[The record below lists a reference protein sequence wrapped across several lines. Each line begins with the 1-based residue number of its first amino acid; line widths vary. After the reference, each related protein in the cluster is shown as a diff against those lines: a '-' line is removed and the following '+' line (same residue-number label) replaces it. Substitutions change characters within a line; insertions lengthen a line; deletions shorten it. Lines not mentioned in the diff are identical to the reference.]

1 MTTAEEQVGG
11 PGRFPLIGHLLR
23 ASALYGVAGAVGK
36 AGALITVP
44 IVTRAL
50 GPDEYGL
57 LDLSITLIAL
67 ATLIGG
73 LSAELPAAR
82 LAADHPTKRA
92 SILTTY
98 LATVTVATGLLA
110 VALYVGH
117 DATAEVVWQQPSAG
131 PLVAIASVAVFLTA
145 IQLATWN
152 IHRLQDRPRAY
163 ALLSTADMI
172 LKVTLIVIAALV
184 GNSADAVVFVYLL
197 VAAVGAVAG
206 LWSVRQDLRL
216 EVASSVIPSMLRGGA
231 IFTVIAVAFVAS
243 GYAVRAILSAGAGA
257 SAVGE
262 MGVAVRL
269 ASVLALPLAAFQFAW
284 APPSMA
290 AGPSPASRRMF
301 RDSTIGVLLVGGF
314 AALVLAGFSSE
325 AVTILAGG
333 AFAPAAAAVPGLAV
347 STVLATGFFML
358 GVAASVAQIRLS
370 HAALAAVIGA
380 SLQVLVTSIAFSSL
394 GEQAAVGT
402 GALVG
407 YEVAILLLIAAS
419 RGMAV
424 ERSGLIAVVTVAM
437 TLAAVVVQVTIT
449 LDLSILRWAIGA
461 VSAASLFVVTIRY
474 LPPRSGLARGR
485 SSP

>member
-1 MTTAEEQVGG
+1 MTIAEEQVGG
-11 PGRFPLIGHLLR
+11 TGRFPLIGHLLR
-23 ASALYGVAGAVGK
+23 ASALYGVAGAIGK
-36 AGALITVP
+36 AGALITIP

-50 GPDEYGL
+50 GPSEYGL
-57 LDLSITLIAL
+57 LDLSTSLIAL

-73 LSAELPAAR
+73 LSAELPAGAR
-82 LAADHPTKRA
+82 LAAEHPTKRG

-98 LATVTVATGLLA
+98 LATVTLATGLIA

-131 PLVAIASVAVFLTA
+131 PLVGIAAVAVFLTG
-145 IQLATWN
+145 IQLGPLEHPWAKEP
-152 IHRLQDRPRAY
+152 RPRGSAV
-163 ALLSTADMI
+163 LSTVDMG
-172 LKVTLIVIAALV
+172 LKVVLIVIAALA
-184 GNSADAVVFVYLL
+184 GNSAGPVVFVYLL
-197 VAAVGAVAG
+197 VAGVGAIAG
-206 LWSVRQDLRL
+206 LWSVRSDLRL
-216 EVASSVIPSMLRGGA
+216 EVVSSVVPSMLGGGA
-231 IFTVIAVAFVAS
+231 IFTVIAVSFVAS
-243 GYAVRAILSAGAGA
+243 GYAVRAILSADAGA

-301 RDSTIGVLLVGGF
+301 LDSTIGVLLVGGL

-333 AFAPAAAAVPGLAV
+333 AFASAAAAVPGLAT

-358 GVAASVAQIRLS
+358 GVATSVAQIRLS

-380 SLQVLVTSIAFSSL
+380 SVQVLVTSMALSTL

-407 YEVAILLLIAAS
+407 YVGSDPSPRRHA

-424 ERSGLIAVVTVAM
+424 ERSGLIAAV
-437 TLAAVVVQVTIT
+437 TLAFTAAAIVVQATIT
-449 LDLSILRWAIGA
+449 LDLSIVRWTIGA
-461 VSAASLFVVTIRY
+461 ASAATLLLVVSRY
-474 LPPRSGLARGR
+474 LRPRSAAA
-485 SSP
+485 